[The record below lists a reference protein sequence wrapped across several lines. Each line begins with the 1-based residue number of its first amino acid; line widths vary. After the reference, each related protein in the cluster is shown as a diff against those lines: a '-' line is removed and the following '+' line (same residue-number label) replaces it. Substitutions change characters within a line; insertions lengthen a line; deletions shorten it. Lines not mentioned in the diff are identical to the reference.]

1 MKTALKIPRWTHLF
15 VWLITA
21 LLFLAFESGELP
33 TLYFQPD
40 VEQAYALQVVAVVLT
55 LLGSYVSMR
64 LMAFSS
70 VKQSVQ
76 RQEEVSALRT
86 YSTLCLVRT
95 LLVAIAIWYNLLV
108 YYLADFSSTFFYC
121 FLITIVASLFCW
133 PSQATFE
140 SMRAPQSQEPKNQA

>member
-1 MKTALKIPRWTHLF
+1 MHLF
-15 VWLITA
+15 VWLVTVM
-21 LLFLAFESGELP
+21 LFLAFESGALP
-33 TLYFQPD
+33 TMYFQPD

-64 LMAFSS
+64 LMAFSG

-76 RQEEVSALRT
+76 SQEEMPALHT
-86 YSTLCLVRT
+86 YATLCIVRT

-108 YYLADFSSTFFYC
+108 YYLADFSTTLFYC
-121 FLITIVASLFCW
+121 FLITVVASLFCW

-140 SMRAPQSQEPKNQA
+140 AMRAPQSQEPKNQA